1 MSSAVFLD
9 RNFHLWL
16 AKDPTNSELKVVVSP
31 SFYIAKISTIPFETT
46 KKAKKATHSIFD
58 GFLPQ
63 GDFVFETYR
72 LGDSS
77 YLFLAIERQTV
88 LSKLKELNFSFK
100 KAEFFTS
107 QTALQYQAFPL
118 ALKDETVLINENGV
132 SLISKTAQ
140 SAEHSKIDVQKL
152 LFANKINLK
161 IDGGVGQKAKNLL
174 TAALSFF
181 VFVFF
186 ADLLVKS
193 YQISKIS
200 KQTATIKEN
209 PSLPGTNM
217 ELQSAIK
224 SLSAID
230 EKQKAL
236 RAFLKYLH
244 AFSFV
249 SGESVK
255 NLKIDITAFEVEINT
270 QRGDEIKKYMAKKFK
285 IEGSVVSSDSLYLKV
300 AL

>member
-1 MSSAVFLD
+1 LSSAVFLD

-16 AKDPTNSELKVVVSP
+16 AKDPTSSELKVVVSP
-31 SFYIAKISTIPFETT
+31 SFCIAKISTIPFETT
-46 KKAKKATHSIFD
+46 KKAKKAAHSIFD

-72 LGDSS
+72 LDDSS
-77 YLFLAIERQTV
+77 YLFLAIERQAV

-100 KAEFFTS
+100 KAEFYTS

-140 SAEHSKIDVQKL
+140 SAAQSKIDAQKL
-152 LFANKINLK
+152 HFANKINLK

-200 KQTATIKEN
+200 KQTAIIKEN
-209 PSLPGTNM
+209 PSMPSTNM

-230 EKQKAL
+230 AKQKSV
-236 RAFLKYLH
+236 RDFIKYLL
-244 AFSFV
+244 AYSFA

-255 NLKIDITAFEVEINT
+255 NLKIDANAFEVEINT

-285 IEGSVVSSDSLYLKV
+285 LEGSVVSSDSLYLKV

>member
-1 MSSAVFLD
+1 M
-9 RNFHLWL
+9 
-16 AKDPTNSELKVVVSP
+16 
-31 SFYIAKISTIPFETT
+31 
-46 KKAKKATHSIFD
+46 
-58 GFLPQ
+58 
-63 GDFVFETYR
+63 
-72 LGDSS
+72 
-77 YLFLAIERQTV
+77 
-88 LSKLKELNFSFK
+88 
-100 KAEFFTS
+100 
-107 QTALQYQAFPL
+107 
-118 ALKDETVLINENGV
+118 
-132 SLISKTAQ
+132 
-140 SAEHSKIDVQKL
+140 
-152 LFANKINLK
+152 
-161 IDGGVGQKAKNLL
+161 
-174 TAALSFF
+174 
-181 VFVFF
+181 FF

-244 AFSFV
+244 AYSFA